1 MGYAQDSGYTP
12 SDIATIMNSIMANIN
27 NQFGTSYTSDTF
39 IGTNFYKYFYALAQ
53 KYQANEIKTSEIFQK
68 LQDYFAQ
75 INARIDRPVVTNPGI
90 IERLAKPTTLTPAGY
105 IASVKPM
112 ILADAGKINI
122 CVDTDDGVHAAGN
135 ITITSFANL
144 LTTTPDTVG
153 IAGTTF
159 TAQAGAATLGAA
171 VFQAATSNAA
181 TAASLA
187 LQINS
192 HATAS
197 TLVRA
202 TAIGAVVN
210 IQAIHGGTG
219 GNSLA
224 LAYTDNGGGNIGAT
238 KSGTVLSGG
247 VANAAYANIKAEL
260 GLLISQITVGG
271 AITQG
276 LEVVTI
282 VLSNGQSFDF
292 KYWLPNRI
300 EVLLR
305 LTTTLSDNNQVVVGS
320 PDDVKIALLNNIEAR
335 YRLGRDFEPQ
345 RYYSIADAPWTAS
358 VLLEW
363 SIDNGASYSSAI
375 YQSAFDALFDVKL
388 ENITLVE
395 D

>member
-12 SDIATIMNSIMANIN
+12 TDIETIMSSIMTNIN
-27 NQFGTSYTSDTF
+27 TQFGTSYTTDTF

-53 KYQANEIKTSEIFQK
+53 KMQENEIKTSEIFQK

-90 IERLAKPTTLTPAGY
+90 IEKLENEGY

-112 ILADAGKINI
+112 VVGDAGKINI
-122 CVDTDDGVHAAGN
+122 CVDVDDGTHASGN

-144 LTTTPDTVG
+144 LTTSADTVG
-153 IAGTTF
+153 VAGTTF
-159 TAQAGAATLGAA
+159 TAQAGAATLGTAT
-171 VFQAATSNAA
+171 FQAATSNAA

-187 LQINS
+187 TQINA
-192 HATAS
+192 HAAAGI
-197 TLVRA
+197 LVRA

-210 IQAIHGGTG
+210 IVALHGGTA

-247 VANAAYANIKAEL
+247 VANADYAATKAAL

-271 AITQG
+271 AVTQG

-300 EVLLR
+300 AVLLR
-305 LTTTLSDNNQVVVGS
+305 LTTTLSENNEVVIGS
-320 PDDVKIALLNNIEAR
+320 PDDVKLALLANIEAR
-335 YRLGRDFEPQ
+335 YRLGKNFEPQ
-345 RYYSIADAPWTAS
+345 RYYQVSDAPWAS
-358 VLLEW
+358 QVLLEW
-363 SIDNGASYSSAI
+363 SIDNGATYFSTI
-375 YQSAFDALFDVKL
+375 YDAAFDALFDVKL

-395 D
+395 A